1 VEEAFGASDAWAWRE
16 EKRGGER
23 SGEARGWCSPFI
35 GAGEGHAG
43 VRKGET
49 AGGNGLNVIEV
60 GWLNEGLR
68 GGIKRGNQ
76 GGGVKTLIDISM
88 LELGGAG

>member
-1 VEEAFGASDAWAWRE
+1 VGGAWARRE

-23 SGEARGWCSPFI
+23 SGETGGWCSPFI

-43 VRKGET
+43 QGRRKRPAVMALT
-49 AGGNGLNVIEV
+49 PLKA

-68 GGIKRGNQ
+68 G
-76 GGGVKTLIDISM
+76 D
-88 LELGGAG
+88 